1 MGTASNTSRI
11 AKNTLLLYFRQIL
24 IMLVSLYTVRVVLN
38 VLGAEDY
45 GIYNVVAGVVTMF
58 SFLTSTMASASQRY
72 LAVDLTTGDLNKQ
85 KQTFGLILLTY
96 ILLMVIIVILA
107 ESIAVWFLNAKMT
120 IPDERIYAANWVL
133 QAAILMFV
141 VNILATPY
149 LSAVIAHEK
158 MNIYAYVSIAD
169 AALKLA
175 VVFIIKVISCDKL
188 ILYAF
193 LLLASSV
200 LTTLLYIT
208 YCRKVFPECK
218 AHLFYEKQ
226 QMKEMTAFAWWNM
239 IGSLAHMLRSQGI
252 NVLLNLFF
260 NPMINAARAIAYQIN
275 NALTSFSNNFYT
287 AVKPQIIKSYATGEL
302 DRMIKLITSS
312 SRVAFFL
319 VYLMT
324 LPLFLNMDFI
334 LKLWL
339 INPPEY
345 ANLFAKLVLINALL
359 EVFNMPLVAGLQA
372 TGNIKMYQI
381 IVSGINLL
389 NMPISYV
396 LLKIGFPPET
406 TLIVNILLV
415 AISLIPRLLI
425 CKKYYDINI
434 KEFVANVIVRVF
446 IVATLCFTIGY
457 YLLKIF
463 DEIDTLKIAI
473 FTLTLAV
480 FVIPII
486 YFLGFTKIEQTFIK
500 NKLSDI
506 VHKCSRK

>member
-1 MGTASNTSRI
+1 
-11 AKNTLLLYFRQIL
+11 
-24 IMLVSLYTVRVVLN
+24 
-38 VLGAEDY
+38 
-45 GIYNVVAGVVTMF
+45 
-58 SFLTSTMASASQRY
+58 
-72 LAVDLTTGDLNKQ
+72 
-85 KQTFGLILLTY
+85 
-96 ILLMVIIVILA
+96 
-107 ESIAVWFLNAKMT
+107 
-120 IPDERIYAANWVL
+120 
-133 QAAILMFV
+133 
-141 VNILATPY
+141 
-149 LSAVIAHEK
+149 
-158 MNIYAYVSIAD
+158 
-169 AALKLA
+169 
-175 VVFIIKVISCDKL
+175 
-188 ILYAF
+188 
-193 LLLASSV
+193 
-200 LTTLLYIT
+200 
-208 YCRKVFPECK
+208 
-218 AHLFYEKQ
+218 
-226 QMKEMTAFAWWNM
+226 
-239 IGSLAHMLRSQGI
+239 
-252 NVLLNLFF
+252 
-260 NPMINAARAIAYQIN
+260 
-275 NALTSFSNNFYT
+275 
-287 AVKPQIIKSYATGEL
+287 
-302 DRMIKLITSS
+302 
-312 SRVAFFL
+312 
-319 VYLMT
+319 
-324 LPLFLNMDFI
+324 MDFI

-486 YFLGFTKIEQTFIK
+486 YFWGFTKIEQTFIK
-500 NKLSDI
+500 NKLSNI